1 MIRRFLRIS
10 RSILEEWTAMFSGRF
25 PPYHKMGIAV
35 AVITTVA
42 FSIILSHD
50 VVFEAPVAVIDLD
63 QSRWSAELIEKL
75 NASSY
80 LQVERVVHSPADPRR
95 MTAHD
100 RVQAVIFIP
109 KDAQASLLRGA
120 QTVRLGT
127 YLDDSNTAQ
136 NGGLISQL
144 NEITA
149 ELSAER
155 AASRP
160 GGVSALGQTTAGTEA
175 LLSPLR
181 MGFRYLSNPT
191 GQGATGTVINFLLFF
206 SLMFHGLTSLM
217 IIGRLRVTG
226 LWNTSV
232 LSGSLVSLLLRGVP
246 YALIY
251 TTVVTTAISVL
262 TTFGQL
268 RFAGSIWQFVPVL
281 FLGAMANT
289 WVAYLLSWNCKN
301 PGEGAGRMIFLVP
314 VGFILGGATMAVG
327 FLHGWVKFASF
338 GIPLVWIF
346 NFWRDIG
353 LRGIDWAGMADL
365 WGCFFGYLTFIALL
379 VGIRFWREEVKMMA
393 YRKDAWETLRDVE
406 NASAEL
412 DQFPD
417 PDGRR
422 GEPIFPEVV
431 RRNTSDLLQ

>member
-1 MIRRFLRIS
+1 
-10 RSILEEWTAMFSGRF
+10 MFSGRF

-35 AVITTVA
+35 ALITTAA

-75 NASSY
+75 NSSPY
-80 LQVERVVHSPADPRR
+80 MQVKRVVHSPADPRR

-120 QTVRLGT
+120 Q
-127 YLDDSNTAQ
+127 
-136 NGGLISQL
+136 NGELISQL

-226 LWNTSV
+226 
-232 LSGSLVSLLLRGVP
+232 
-246 YALIY
+246 
-251 TTVVTTAISVL
+251 
-262 TTFGQL
+262 
-268 RFAGSIWQFVPVL
+268 
-281 FLGAMANT
+281 
-289 WVAYLLSWNCKN
+289 
-301 PGEGAGRMIFLVP
+301 
-314 VGFILGGATMAVG
+314 
-327 FLHGWVKFASF
+327 
-338 GIPLVWIF
+338 
-346 NFWRDIG
+346 
-353 LRGIDWAGMADL
+353 
-365 WGCFFGYLTFIALL
+365 
-379 VGIRFWREEVKMMA
+379 GIRRSFREVWCHFFCA
-393 YRKDAWETLRDVE
+393 
-406 NASAEL
+406 ASL
-412 DQFPD
+412 MRSFI
-417 PDGRR
+417 RR
-422 GEPIFPEVV
+422 W
-431 RRNTSDLLQ
+431 

>member
-80 LQVERVVHSPADPRR
+80 MQVERVVHSPADPRR

-268 RFAGSIWQFVPVL
+268 RFAGSIWQFVPAL
-281 FLGAMANT
+281 FWAPWLILGWPICSPGTAKSGRRRRAHD
-289 WVAYLLSWNCKN
+289 LSR
-301 PGEGAGRMIFLVP
+301 AGRFYPRRRHHGCRLSARMGKVRLFRHSARLDLQFLARHWP
-314 VGFILGGATMAVG
+314 
-327 FLHGWVKFASF
+327 
-338 GIPLVWIF
+338 
-346 NFWRDIG
+346 
-353 LRGIDWAGMADL
+353 AGH
-365 WGCFFGYLTFIALL
+365 
-379 VGIRFWREEVKMMA
+379 
-393 YRKDAWETLRDVE
+393 
-406 NASAEL
+406 
-412 DQFPD
+412 
-417 PDGRR
+417 
-422 GEPIFPEVV
+422 
-431 RRNTSDLLQ
+431 

>member
-10 RSILEEWTAMFSGRF
+10 RSIHEEWTAMFSGRF

-35 AVITTVA
+35 ALITIVA

-75 NASSY
+75 NASPY
-80 LQVERVVHSPADPRR
+80 IQVERVVHSPADPRR

-109 KDAQASLLRGA
+109 KDALASLLRGA

-136 NGGLISQL
+136 NGELISQL
-144 NEITA
+144 NKITA

-181 MGFRYLSNPT
+181 MGFRYLANPT

-226 LWNTSV
+226 VWNASV
-232 LSGSLVSLLLRGVP
+232 L
-246 YALIY
+246 
-251 TTVVTTAISVL
+251 
-262 TTFGQL
+262 
-268 RFAGSIWQFVPVL
+268 
-281 FLGAMANT
+281 
-289 WVAYLLSWNCKN
+289 
-301 PGEGAGRMIFLVP
+301 
-314 VGFILGGATMAVG
+314 
-327 FLHGWVKFASF
+327 
-338 GIPLVWIF
+338 
-346 NFWRDIG
+346 
-353 LRGIDWAGMADL
+353 
-365 WGCFFGYLTFIALL
+365 
-379 VGIRFWREEVKMMA
+379 
-393 YRKDAWETLRDVE
+393 
-406 NASAEL
+406 
-412 DQFPD
+412 
-417 PDGRR
+417 
-422 GEPIFPEVV
+422 
-431 RRNTSDLLQ
+431 

>member
-1 MIRRFLRIS
+1 M
-10 RSILEEWTAMFSGRF
+10 
-25 PPYHKMGIAV
+25 
-35 AVITTVA
+35 
-42 FSIILSHD
+42 
-50 VVFEAPVAVIDLD
+50 AVIDLD
-63 QSRWSAELIEKL
+63 QSRWSAQLIEKL
-75 NASSY
+75 NASPY
-80 LQVERVVHSPADPRR
+80 MQVERVVHSPADPRR

-136 NGGLISQL
+136 NGELISQL

-149 ELSAER
+149 ELSAET
-155 AASRP
+155 AVSRP

-181 MGFRYLSNPT
+181 MGFRYLANPT

-226 LWNTSV
+226 VWNASV

-268 RFAGSIWQFVPVL
+268 RFAGSIWQFVPAL
-281 FLGAMANT
+281 FWAP
-289 WVAYLLSWNCKN
+289 W
-301 PGEGAGRMIFLVP
+301 P
-314 VGFILGGATMAVG
+314 ILGWPICFHGTAKTRARAPGA
-327 FLHGWVKFASF
+327 
-338 GIPLVWIF
+338 
-346 NFWRDIG
+346 
-353 LRGIDWAGMADL
+353 
-365 WGCFFGYLTFIALL
+365 
-379 VGIRFWREEVKMMA
+379 
-393 YRKDAWETLRDVE
+393 
-406 NASAEL
+406 
-412 DQFPD
+412 
-417 PDGRR
+417 
-422 GEPIFPEVV
+422 
-431 RRNTSDLLQ
+431 